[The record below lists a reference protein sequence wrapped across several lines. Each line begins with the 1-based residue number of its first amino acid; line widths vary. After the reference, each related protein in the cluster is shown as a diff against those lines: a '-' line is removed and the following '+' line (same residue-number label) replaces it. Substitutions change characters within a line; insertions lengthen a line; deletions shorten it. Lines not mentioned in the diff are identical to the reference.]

1 MLLVGYSWELGKR
14 LRIAGTR
21 LRLRRA
27 AGRDAGRG
35 GDCRATWPP
44 GGNHINAERRF
55 CRHIEGL
62 KGPAI
67 YAFVYFTLLLIAIDM
82 TCFSNALSGI
92 VRNLTSISS
101 FDDSILYSLGGRL

>member
-1 MLLVGYSWELGKR
+1 MG
-14 LRIAGTR
+14 AGQAVENCGDAFAVAAGGR
-21 LRLRRA
+21 PGRRA
-27 AGRDAGRG
+27 GRRLPCHLAAR
-35 GDCRATWPP
+35 
-44 GGNHINAERRF
+44 GNHINAERRF
-55 CRHIEGL
+55 CRYIEGL

-101 FDDSILYSLGGRL
+101 FGDSILYSLGGRL